1 MTLPDTASPANQEAA
16 QALDDT
22 LVPFLKTNVGKIA
35 NALLQDIRRL
45 RDDEQELFETLFY
58 DRHSD
63 TEELI
68 KYIQDSHALGE
79 NILVVGSAGFGKTCL
94 LLRCLHDAL
103 LRRKDKLYSM
113 FCDCRDEGQPLPGL
127 AVMRE
132 SLTNKLITYLHAL
145 SREGVEAILPAD
157 LMTAHEPHERF
168 RRAVNGILKLKRKD
182 VALLYPVLFVDD
194 IDYSEYGVQE
204 ELLSMLLP
212 LLQSRN
218 MVVIYAVRPP
228 ASRTIDYAIDKRI
241 TMAFTKARKLFLDP
255 VSVRGLIATRLAFL
269 LEKPNAAADDDL
281 LELLISKVMRRTDPL
296 VRYLQ
301 PYLGEHSVESI
312 RDSRFPY
319 CFNGRVETLMQNIT
333 NGNINEM
340 VDIAIALLCY
350 CHKERK
356 TLETNPDGTF
366 ELHREDVIKALT
378 APESNYPLINIHE
391 VKSQRKGRSPRFQN
405 NSTLQN
411 VLEMFCVTNYVDESF
426 FDRLCGPVGR
436 EDKEGFGHTRAEVIR
451 AVRFCL
457 DTRLVEELLSASGP
471 TLFRPKELESR
482 DIGPYTLTEKGR
494 YYLLDLAAW
503 DPYVKMFGEGK
514 RSVLSMT
521 EEGDLGRFQL
531 EKDILEFLSAL
542 LSVAGEP
549 RPYLKIGKQKLY
561 QLFEDNY
568 GHSYWHRFES
578 RKRED
583 QTEGYSTL
591 SREMFETVLKLR
603 GLCSTHREPN
613 RNYFVLRPTTILK
626 LARDGGVQK
635 GLNPDRFSA
644 DELKAFCVSYASWSS
659 EDD

>member
-1 MTLPDTASPANQEAA
+1 MTLPNTAPVDREAEELADTSI
-16 QALDDT
+16 
-22 LVPFLKTNVGKIA
+22 PFLQTKIGKIA
-35 NALLQDIRRL
+35 KALLQDIRRL

-68 KYIQDSHALGE
+68 KYIQDSRDLGE

-94 LLRCLHDAL
+94 LLRCLHDAS
-103 LRRKDKLYSM
+103 LRRKDKLYTV

-127 AVMRE
+127 AVTRAT
-132 SLTNKLITYLHAL
+132 LTNELISYLHAL
-145 SREGVEAILPAD
+145 SREGVEAALPAD
-157 LMTAHEPHERF
+157 LRTEQDPHERF
-168 RRAVNGILKLKRKD
+168 RRAVNAILKLKKKD

-194 IDYSEYGVQE
+194 IDYSDYGVQE

-218 MVVIYAVRPP
+218 IVVIYAIRPP
-228 ASRTIDYAIDKRI
+228 AARTIDYALDKRI
-241 TMAFTKARKLFLDP
+241 TMAFTKAKKLFLDP

-269 LEKPNAAADDDL
+269 LKEPDDDAGDDI
-281 LELLISKVMRRTDPL
+281 LELLIKKVRRSDPL

-301 PYLGEHSVESI
+301 PYLDGRDLESI
-312 RDSRFPY
+312 EKSRFPY
-319 CFNGRVETLMQNIT
+319 CFNGRVETLIQNIT

-340 VDIAIALLCY
+340 VDITIALLSY

-356 TLETNPDGTF
+356 RLETNPDGTF
-366 ELHREDVIKALT
+366 ELHREDVIEALNT
-378 APESNYPLINIHE
+378 PESNYTLLNIHDM
-391 VKSQRKGRSPRFQN
+391 KSQRRGRSARFQN

-411 VLEMFCVTNYVDESF
+411 VLEMFCITNYADESF
-426 FDRLCGPVGR
+426 FDRLCGAKGK
-436 EDKEGFGHTRAEVIR
+436 EDSEGFGHTRDEVIR
-451 AVRFCL
+451 AIHFCL
-457 DTRLVEELLSASGP
+457 DTRLVEELLSTSGP
-471 TLFRPKELESR
+471 TLFRPKELENR

-503 DPYVKMFGEGK
+503 EPYVKIFGEGL

-531 EKDILEFLSAL
+531 EKDIFEFLSAL

-549 RPYLKIGKQKLY
+549 RPYLKVGKQKLY
-561 QLFEDNY
+561 GLFENY
-568 GHSYWHRFES
+568 YRHSYLRRFES
-578 RKRED
+578 RKRSD
-583 QTEGYSTL
+583 KTEGFSTL
-591 SREMFETVLKLR
+591 SREMFETVVKRR

-613 RNYFVLRPTTILK
+613 RNYFALKPTFILK
-626 LARDGGVQK
+626 FAQDAGVKK

-644 DELKAFCVSYASWSS
+644 NELREFCNVNASWSI